1 MKYDFQNSNYS
12 KLWDSKEGGQLL
24 TFLLNDPEMI
34 RSNHN
39 FWRQKFTVD
48 PNITPTAADGTATFT
63 SKLRKPE
70 SGSLLHWRSPLS
82 DTIVRDKQGVQYYTG
97 IIGDFISD
105 GFREQ
110 AMEREYKEQQFIEN
124 FGNDA
129 MLIAQFA
136 NEVQALVDSADQTL
150 SNMGAQLISKGHIYY
165 NYGQGITGGLYK
177 AEIPAENFITAGDKA
192 WTDPECK
199 LLDQMREIENKFKD
213 AWGLDIPMQWEV
225 PYDMWHNVIL
235 KNKQVRTWVLE
246 NRKVNNQV
254 VVDDMIVTEAMVKE
268 YIGTFEGVSPI
279 VVIEEKQKNEG
290 VTVHGWKQNVAVL
303 RPRGYAGVIRH
314 TTILDQK
321 MYEKY
326 GSNLISRVFAKTLD
340 GLCTVENI
348 TINNGSMREWQT
360 HLMMS
365 AAPSLDEFIWH
376 VIVDTTTADS

>member
-12 KLWDSKEGGQLL
+12 KLWDSKEGCQLL

-70 SGSLLHWRSPLS
+70 SGSLLHWRSPMG

-129 MLIAQFA
+129 MIIAQFA

-150 SNMGAQLISKGHIYY
+150 SNMGAQLMSKGHIYY
-165 NYGQGITGGLYK
+165 NYGLGLQGGLYK
-177 AEIPAENFITAGDKA
+177 AEIPAENFITAGEKV
-192 WTDPECK
+192 WSDPECK

-213 AWGLDIPMQWEV
+213 AWGLELQMQWEV

-235 KNKQVRTWVLE
+235 KNKQIRTWVLE

-254 VVDDMIVTEAMVKE
+254 VVDDMIVTEEMVKE

-279 VVIEEKQKNEG
+279 VVVEEKQKNEG
-290 VTVHGWKQNVAVL
+290 ATVHGWKQNVAVL

-326 GSNLISRVFAKTLD
+326 GSNLISRVFAKTRD
-340 GLCTVENI
+340 GICTVENI
-348 TINNGSMREWQT
+348 TLNNGNMREWQT
-360 HLMMS
+360 HLLMS
-365 AAPSLDEFIWH
+365 ATPSLDEFIWH
-376 VIVDTTTADS
+376 VIVDTTTADT

>member
-1 MKYDFQNSNYS
+1 MKYDFQNSTYS
-12 KLWDSKEGGQLL
+12 KLWDSKEGGTLL
-24 TFLLNDPEMI
+24 TYLLNDPELI

-70 SGSLLHWRSPLS
+70 SGSLLHWRSPMG

-129 MLIAQFA
+129 MIIAQFA

-199 LLDQMREIENKFKD
+199 ILDQMREIENKFKD
-213 AWGLDIPMQWEV
+213 AWGLELPMQWEV

-235 KNKQVRTWVLE
+235 KNKQVLTWVLE

-365 AAPSLDEFIWH
+365 ATPSLDEFIWH
-376 VIVDTTTADS
+376 VIVDTTTADT

>member
-1 MKYDFQNSNYS
+1 MKYDFQNSTYS
-12 KLWDSKEGGQLL
+12 KLWDSKEGGALL
-24 TFLLNDPEMI
+24 TYLLNDPELI

-70 SGSLLHWRSPLS
+70 SGSLLHWRSPMG
-82 DTIVRDKQGVQYYTG
+82 DTIVRDKQGEQYYTG

-129 MLIAQFA
+129 MIIAQFA

-165 NYGQGITGGLYK
+165 KYGQGITGGLYK

-213 AWGLDIPMQWEV
+213 AWGLELPMQWEV

-235 KNKQVRTWVLE
+235 KNKQVLTWVLE

-360 HLMMS
+360 HLLMS
-365 AAPSLDEFIWH
+365 ATPSLDEFIWH
-376 VIVDTTTADS
+376 VIVDTTTADT

>member
-1 MKYDFQNSNYS
+1 MKYDFQNSTYS
-12 KLWDSKEGGQLL
+12 KLWDSKEGGALL
-24 TFLLNDPEMI
+24 TYLLNDPELI

-70 SGSLLHWRSPLS
+70 SGSLLHWRSPMG

-129 MLIAQFA
+129 MIIAQFA

-150 SNMGAQLISKGHIYY
+150 SNMGAQLMSKGHIYY
-165 NYGQGITGGLYK
+165 KYGQGITGGLYK
-177 AEIPAENFITAGDKA
+177 AEIPAENFITAGEKVWAAPD
-192 WTDPECK
+192 CK

-235 KNKQVRTWVLE
+235 KNKQILTWVLE

-326 GSNLISRVFAKTLD
+326 GSNLISRVFAKTRV
-340 GLCTVENI
+340 GLCTLENI
-348 TINNGSMREWQT
+348 TITKKCMRK
-360 HLMMS
+360 
-365 AAPSLDEFIWH
+365 
-376 VIVDTTTADS
+376 

>member
-1 MKYDFQNSNYS
+1 MKYDFQNSTYS
-12 KLWDSKEGGQLL
+12 KLWDSKEGGALL
-24 TFLLNDPEMI
+24 TYLLNDPELI

-82 DTIVRDKQGVQYYTG
+82 DTIVRDKKGIEFYTG
-97 IIGDFISD
+97 VIGDFISD

-129 MLIAQFA
+129 MIIAQFA

-150 SNMGAQLISKGHIYY
+150 SNMGAQLMSKGHIYY
-165 NYGQGITGGLYK
+165 NYGLGLQGGIYK
-177 AEIPAENFITAGDKA
+177 AEIPAENFITAGEKVWSAPD
-192 WTDPECK
+192 CK
-199 LLDQMREIENKFKD
+199 LLDQMREIESKFRD
-213 AWGLDIPMQWEV
+213 AWGLDFPMQWEV

-235 KNKQVRTWVLE
+235 KNNQIRTWVLE
-246 NRKVNNQV
+246 NRKLNNQV
-254 VVDDMIVTEAMVKE
+254 VVDNMVVTEEMVKE

-279 VVIEEKQKNEG
+279 VVVEEKQKNEG

-326 GSNLISRVFAKTLD
+326 GSKLISRVFAKTRD

-348 TINNGSMREWQT
+348 TLNNGNMVEWQT
-360 HLMMS
+360 HLLMS
-365 AAPSLDEFIWH
+365 ATPSLDEFLYHI
-376 VIVDTTTADS
+376 IVDTTTADI

>member
-48 PNITPTAADGTATFT
+48 PNITPAAADGTATFT

-70 SGSLLHWRSPLS
+70 SGSLLHMRAPMG
-82 DTIVRDKQGVQYYTG
+82 DTIVRDKQGIEFYTG

-110 AMEREYKEQQFIEN
+110 AMERENKEQQFIEN

-129 MLIAQFA
+129 MIIAQFA

-165 NYGQGITGGLYK
+165 NYGQGITGGIYK
-177 AEIPAENFITAGDKA
+177 AEIPADNFITAGDKA

-279 VVIEEKQKNEG
+279 LVVEEKQKNEG

-365 AAPSLDEFIWH
+365 ATPSLDEFIWH
-376 VIVDTTTADS
+376 VIVDTTTADT

>member
-70 SGSLLHWRSPLS
+70 SGSLLHWRSPMG

-129 MLIAQFA
+129 MIIAQFA

-150 SNMGAQLISKGHIYY
+150 SNMGAQLMSKGHIYY
-165 NYGQGITGGLYK
+165 NYGLGLQGGLYK
-177 AEIPAENFITAGDKA
+177 AEIPAENFITAGEKV
-192 WTDPECK
+192 WSDPECK

-213 AWGLDIPMQWEV
+213 AWGLELQMQWEV

-235 KNKQVRTWVLE
+235 KNKQIRTWVLE

-254 VVDDMIVTEAMVKE
+254 VVDDMIVTEEMVKE

-279 VVIEEKQKNEG
+279 VVVEEKQKNEG
-290 VTVHGWKQNVAVL
+290 ATVHGWKQNVAVL

-326 GSNLISRVFAKTLD
+326 GSNLISRVFAKTRD
-340 GLCTVENI
+340 GICTVENI
-348 TINNGSMREWQT
+348 TLNNGNMREWQT
-360 HLMMS
+360 HLLMS
-365 AAPSLDEFIWH
+365 ATPSLDEFIWH
-376 VIVDTTTADS
+376 VIVDTTTADT

>member
-1 MKYDFQNSNYS
+1 MKYDFQNSTYS

-63 SKLRKPE
+63 SRMRKIE
-70 SGSLLHWRSPLS
+70 TGSLLHMRAPMG
-82 DTIVRDKQGVQYYTG
+82 DTIVRDKKGVAFYSG

-129 MLIAQFA
+129 MIIAQFA

-150 SNMGAQLISKGHIYY
+150 SNMGAQLMSKGHIYY
-165 NYGQGITGGLYK
+165 NYGLGLQGGIYK
-177 AEIPAENFITAGDKA
+177 AEIPAENFITAGEKVWSAPD
-192 WTDPECK
+192 CK

-213 AWGLDIPMQWEV
+213 AWGLDFPMQWEV

-235 KNKQVRTWVLE
+235 KNNQIRTWVLE
-246 NRKVNNQV
+246 NRKLNNQV
-254 VVDDMIVTEAMVKE
+254 VVDDMIVTEEMVKE

-290 VTVHGWKQNVAVL
+290 ATVHGWKQNVAVL

-326 GSNLISRVFAKTLD
+326 GSNLISRVFAKTRD
-340 GLCTVENI
+340 GICTVENI
-348 TINNGSMREWQT
+348 TLNNGNMREWQT

-365 AAPSLDEFIWH
+365 ATPSLDEFIWH
-376 VIVDTTTADS
+376 IIVDTTTADA

>member
-1 MKYDFQNSNYS
+1 MKYDFQNSTYS

-129 MLIAQFA
+129 MIIAQFA

-199 LLDQMREIENKFKD
+199 ILDQMREIENKFKD

-235 KNKQVRTWVLE
+235 KNKQILTWVLE

-360 HLMMS
+360 HLLMS
-365 AAPSLDEFIWH
+365 ATPSLDEFIWH
-376 VIVDTTTADS
+376 VIVDTTTADT

>member
-1 MKYDFQNSNYS
+1 MKYDFQNSTYS

-24 TFLLNDPEMI
+24 TFLLNDPELI

-39 FWRQKFTVD
+39 FWRQKFAVD

-70 SGSLLHWRSPLS
+70 SGSLLHWRSPMG

-97 IIGDFISD
+97 IIADFISD

-129 MLIAQFA
+129 MIIAQFA

-165 NYGQGITGGLYK
+165 NYGQGITGGIYK

-213 AWGLDIPMQWEV
+213 AWGLELPMQWEV

-246 NRKVNNQV
+246 NRKLNNQV
-254 VVDDMIVTEAMVKE
+254 VVDDMVVTEAMVKE

-279 VVIEEKQKNEG
+279 VVVEEKQKNEG

-348 TINNGSMREWQT
+348 TINNGNMREWQT
-360 HLMMS
+360 HLLMS
-365 AAPSLDEFIWH
+365 ATPSLDEFIWH
-376 VIVDTTTADS
+376 VIVDTTTADT

>member
-1 MKYDFQNSNYS
+1 MKYDFQNSTYS

-24 TFLLNDPEMI
+24 TFLLNDPELI

-70 SGSLLHWRSPLS
+70 SGSLLHMRVPMG
-82 DTIVRDKQGVQYYTG
+82 DTIVRDKQGVAYYTG

-129 MLIAQFA
+129 MIIAQFA

-177 AEIPAENFITAGDKA
+177 AEIPAENFITAGYKA

-199 LLDQMREIENKFKD
+199 ILDQMREIENKFKD
-213 AWGLDIPMQWEV
+213 EWGLEIPMQWEV

-235 KNKQVRTWVLE
+235 KNKQVLTWVLE

-348 TINNGSMREWQT
+348 TINNGNMREWQT
-360 HLMMS
+360 HLLMS
-365 AAPSLDEFIWH
+365 ATPSLDEFIWH
-376 VIVDTTTADS
+376 VIVDTTTADA

>member
-70 SGSLLHWRSPLS
+70 SGSLLHWRSPMG

-165 NYGQGITGGLYK
+165 NYGLGITGGLYK

-199 LLDQMREIENKFKD
+199 ILDQMREIENKFKD

-235 KNKQVRTWVLE
+235 KNKQILTWVLE

-348 TINNGSMREWQT
+348 TINNGNMREWQT
-360 HLMMS
+360 HLLMS
-365 AAPSLDEFIWH
+365 ATPSLDEFIWH
-376 VIVDTTTADS
+376 VIVDTTTSDT

>member
-70 SGSLLHWRSPLS
+70 SGSLLHWRSPMG

-129 MLIAQFA
+129 MIIAQFA

-150 SNMGAQLISKGHIYY
+150 SNMGAQLMSKGHIYY
-165 NYGQGITGGLYK
+165 NYGLGLQGGLYK
-177 AEIPAENFITAGDKA
+177 AEIPAENFITAGEKV
-192 WTDPECK
+192 WSDPECK

-213 AWGLDIPMQWEV
+213 AWGLELQMQWEV

-235 KNKQVRTWVLE
+235 KNKQIRTWVLE

-254 VVDDMIVTEAMVKE
+254 VVDDMIVTEEMVKE

-279 VVIEEKQKNEG
+279 VVVEEKQKNEG
-290 VTVHGWKQNVAVL
+290 ATGHGWKQNVAVL

-326 GSNLISRVFAKTLD
+326 GSNLISRVFAKTRD
-340 GLCTVENI
+340 GICTVENI
-348 TINNGSMREWQT
+348 TLNNGNMREWQT
-360 HLMMS
+360 HLLMS
-365 AAPSLDEFIWH
+365 ATPSLDEFIWH
-376 VIVDTTTADS
+376 VIVDTTTADT

>member
-39 FWRQKFTVD
+39 FWRQKFLVD

-70 SGSLLHWRSPLS
+70 SGSLLHWRSPMG
-82 DTIVRDKQGVQYYTG
+82 DTIVRDKHGVQYYTG

-129 MLIAQFA
+129 MIIAQFA

-150 SNMGAQLISKGHIYY
+150 SNMGAQLMSKGHIYY
-165 NYGQGITGGLYK
+165 NYGLGLQGGLYK
-177 AEIPAENFITAGDKA
+177 AEIPAENFITAGEKV
-192 WTDPECK
+192 WSDPECK

-213 AWGLDIPMQWEV
+213 AWGLELQMQWEV

-235 KNKQVRTWVLE
+235 KNKQIRTWVLE

-254 VVDDMIVTEAMVKE
+254 VVDDMIVTEEMVKE

-279 VVIEEKQKNEG
+279 VVVEEKQKNEG
-290 VTVHGWKQNVAVL
+290 ATVHGWKQNVAVL

-326 GSNLISRVFAKTLD
+326 GSNLISRVFAKTRD
-340 GLCTVENI
+340 GICTVENI
-348 TINNGSMREWQT
+348 TLNNGNMREWQT
-360 HLMMS
+360 HLLMS
-365 AAPSLDEFIWH
+365 ATPSLDEFIWH
-376 VIVDTTTADS
+376 VIVDTTTADT

>member
-70 SGSLLHWRSPLS
+70 SGSLLHWRSPMG

-97 IIGDFISD
+97 IIADFISD

-129 MLIAQFA
+129 MIIAQFA

-150 SNMGAQLISKGHIYY
+150 SNMGAQLMSKGHIYY
-165 NYGQGITGGLYK
+165 NYGIGLQGGLYK
-177 AEIPAENFITAGDKA
+177 AEIPAENFITAGEKA
-192 WTDPECK
+192 WTDPDCK
-199 LLDQMREIENKFKD
+199 ILDQMRDIENKFKD
-213 AWGLDIPMQWEV
+213 AWGLDLPMQWEV

-235 KNKQVRTWVLE
+235 KNKQILTWVLE

-279 VVIEEKQKNEG
+279 AVIEEKQKNEG

-348 TINNGSMREWQT
+348 TINNGNMREWQT

-365 AAPSLDEFIWH
+365 ATPSLDEFIWH
-376 VIVDTTTADS
+376 VIVDTTTADT

>member
-39 FWRQKFTVD
+39 FWRLKFTVD

-63 SKLRKPE
+63 SRLRKPE
-70 SGSLLHWRSPLS
+70 SGSLLHWRSPMG

-129 MLIAQFA
+129 MIIAQFA

-150 SNMGAQLISKGHIYY
+150 SNMGAQLMSKGHIYY
-165 NYGQGITGGLYK
+165 NYGLGLQSGLYK
-177 AEIPAENFITAGDKA
+177 AEIPAENFITAGEKV
-192 WTDPECK
+192 WSDPECK

-213 AWGLDIPMQWEV
+213 AWGLELQMQWEV

-235 KNKQVRTWVLE
+235 KNKQIRTWVLE

-254 VVDDMIVTEAMVKE
+254 VVDDMIVTEEMVKE

-279 VVIEEKQKNEG
+279 VVVEEKQKNEG
-290 VTVHGWKQNVAVL
+290 ATVHGWKQNVAVL

-326 GSNLISRVFAKTLD
+326 GSNLISRVFAKTRD
-340 GLCTVENI
+340 GICTVENI
-348 TINNGSMREWQT
+348 TLNNGNMREWQT
-360 HLMMS
+360 HLLMS
-365 AAPSLDEFIWH
+365 ATPSLDEFIWH
-376 VIVDTTTADS
+376 VIVDTTTADT

>member
-1 MKYDFQNSNYS
+1 MKYDFQNSTYS

-70 SGSLLHWRSPLS
+70 SGSLLHWRSPMG

-129 MLIAQFA
+129 MIIAQFA

-199 LLDQMREIENKFKD
+199 ILDQMREIENKFKD
-213 AWGLDIPMQWEV
+213 EWGLEIPMQWEV

-235 KNKQVRTWVLE
+235 KNKQVLTWVLE

-340 GLCTVENI
+340 GICTVENI

-365 AAPSLDEFIWH
+365 ATPSLDEFIWH
-376 VIVDTTTADS
+376 VIVDTTTADT

>member
-1 MKYDFQNSNYS
+1 MKYDFQNSTYS
-12 KLWDSKEGGQLL
+12 KLWDSREGGQLL
-24 TFLLNDPEMI
+24 TFLLNDPELI

-82 DTIVRDKQGVQYYTG
+82 DTIVRDKKGIEFYTG
-97 IIGDFISD
+97 VIGDFISD

-129 MLIAQFA
+129 MIIAQFA

-150 SNMGAQLISKGHIYY
+150 SNMGAQLMSKGHIYY
-165 NYGQGITGGLYK
+165 NYGLGLQGGIYK
-177 AEIPAENFITAGDKA
+177 AEIPAENFITAGEKVWSAPD
-192 WTDPECK
+192 CK
-199 LLDQMREIENKFKD
+199 LLDQMREIESKFRD
-213 AWGLDIPMQWEV
+213 AWGLDFPMQWEV

-235 KNKQVRTWVLE
+235 KNNQIRTWVLE
-246 NRKVNNQV
+246 NRKLNNQV
-254 VVDDMIVTEAMVKE
+254 VVDNMVVTEEMVKE

-279 VVIEEKQKNEG
+279 VVVEEKQKNEG

-326 GSNLISRVFAKTLD
+326 GSKLISRVFAKTRD

-348 TINNGSMREWQT
+348 TLNNGNMVEWQT
-360 HLMMS
+360 HLLMS
-365 AAPSLDEFIWH
+365 ATPSLDEFLWH
-376 VIVDTTTADS
+376 IIVDTTTADT

>member
-1 MKYDFQNSNYS
+1 MKYDFQNSTYS

-63 SKLRKPE
+63 SRMRKIE
-70 SGSLLHWRSPLS
+70 TGSLLHMRAPMG
-82 DTIVRDKQGVQYYTG
+82 DTIVRDKKGVAFYSG

-129 MLIAQFA
+129 MIIAQFA

-150 SNMGAQLISKGHIYY
+150 SNMGAQLMSKGHIYY
-165 NYGQGITGGLYK
+165 NYGLGLQGGLYK
-177 AEIPAENFITAGDKA
+177 AEIPAENFITAGEKVWSAPD
-192 WTDPECK
+192 CK

-213 AWGLDIPMQWEV
+213 AWGLDFPMQWEV

-235 KNKQVRTWVLE
+235 KNNQIRTWVLE
-246 NRKVNNQV
+246 NRKLNNQV
-254 VVDDMIVTEAMVKE
+254 VVDDMIVTEEMVKE

-290 VTVHGWKQNVAVL
+290 ATVHGWKQNVAVL

-326 GSNLISRVFAKTLD
+326 GSNLISRVFAKTRD
-340 GLCTVENI
+340 GICTVENI
-348 TINNGSMREWQT
+348 TLNNGNMVEWQT
-360 HLMMS
+360 HLLMS
-365 AAPSLDEFIWH
+365 ATPSLDEFLYHI
-376 VIVDTTTADS
+376 IVDTTTADT

>member
-1 MKYDFQNSNYS
+1 M
-12 KLWDSKEGGQLL
+12 G
-24 TFLLNDPEMI
+24 
-34 RSNHN
+34 
-39 FWRQKFTVD
+39 
-48 PNITPTAADGTATFT
+48 
-63 SKLRKPE
+63 
-70 SGSLLHWRSPLS
+70 

-150 SNMGAQLISKGHIYY
+150 SNMGAQVMSKGHIYY
-165 NYGQGITGGLYK
+165 NFGLGLQGGLYK
-177 AEIPAENFITAGDKA
+177 AAIPDENFITAGEKV
-192 WTDPECK
+192 WSDPECK

-213 AWGLDIPMQWEV
+213 AWGLEIPMQWEV

-314 TTILDQK
+314 TDILDQK
-321 MYEKY
+321 MYQKY

-340 GLCTVENI
+340 GLFTLENI
-348 TINNGSMREWQT
+348 TLNNGNLKEWQT
-360 HLMMS
+360 HGLM
-365 AAPSLDEFIWH
+365 AAIPSLDEFIWH
-376 VIVDTTTADS
+376 IIVDTTTADT

>member
-1 MKYDFQNSNYS
+1 MKYDFQNSTYS
-12 KLWDSKEGGQLL
+12 KLWDSKEGGALL
-24 TFLLNDPEMI
+24 TYLLNDPELI

-63 SKLRKPE
+63 SRMRKLE
-70 SGSLLHWRSPLS
+70 SGSMMHMRSALS
-82 DTIVRDKQGVQYYTG
+82 DTIVRDKQGVAYYTG
-97 IIGDFISD
+97 IVGDFISD

-150 SNMGAQLISKGHIYY
+150 SNMGAQLMSKGHIYY
-165 NYGQGITGGLYK
+165 KYGQGITGGLYK
-177 AEIPAENFITAGDKA
+177 AEIPAENFITAGEKVWAAPD
-192 WTDPECK
+192 CK

-213 AWGLDIPMQWEV
+213 AWGLDFPMQWEV
-225 PYDMWHNVIL
+225 PYDMWHNVVL
-235 KNKQVRTWVLE
+235 KNNQIRTWVLE

-326 GSNLISRVFAKTLD
+326 GSNLISRVFAKTRD
-340 GLCTVENI
+340 GICTVENI
-348 TINNGSMREWQT
+348 TMNNGNMREWQT
-360 HLMMS
+360 HLLMS
-365 AAPSLDEFIWH
+365 ATPSLDEFIWH
-376 VIVDTTTADS
+376 VIVDTTTADT